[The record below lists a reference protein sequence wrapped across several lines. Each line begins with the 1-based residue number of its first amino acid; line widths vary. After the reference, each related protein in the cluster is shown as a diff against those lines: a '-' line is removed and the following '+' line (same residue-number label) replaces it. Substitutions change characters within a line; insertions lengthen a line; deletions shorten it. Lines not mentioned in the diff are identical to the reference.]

1 MLPRVSRSRLPVIAG
16 AAAAAISLAV
26 LPGCGGGAH
35 HAAALTPVPAPTT
48 TEAPTTST
56 TAPAPLA
63 TVAQSDVANLAVY
76 AQPGDPTPAQHL
88 SNPRPLGGPLV
99 LLVTDQRPG
108 WVQALL
114 PVRPN
119 GSRGWVAAGDVTL
132 SSHPYRIVVELG
144 AHRMTVYDGYA
155 KVAVDSIGVG
165 TQATPTPG
173 GLYYTEDFVQ
183 LDDPNGPYGAYAYG
197 LSGFSEVL
205 TSFGGGPGQLAIHGT
220 NEPDKLGSDVSHG
233 CIRLSNPD
241 IIKLAGILPLG
252 VPVQVVA

>member
-1 MLPRVSRSRLPVIAG
+1 MYRSRLRVIAG
-16 AAAAAISLAV
+16 AAAVGLSLAV

-35 HAAALTPVPAPTT
+35 HAAAALPPAPAPTT

-56 TAPAPLA
+56 TAPAPVA
-63 TVAQSDVANLAVY
+63 TVAQADVANLAVY

-99 LLVTDQRPG
+99 LLVTDRRPG

-144 AHRMTVYDGYA
+144 AHRLTVYDGYNT
-155 KVAVDSIGVG
+155 VAVDPIGVG

-173 GLYYTEDFVQ
+173 GLYYTEDFVK

-220 NEPDKLGSDVSHG
+220 NEPDKLGTDVSHG

-241 IIKLAGILPLG
+241 ITKLAGILPLG